1 MDPVLLTEGAGRTK
15 VCLSIK
21 WIGKDLIICLFNENG
36 HIGAVAVADYCHAED
51 RASTSIITRLG
62 HKDDSVARHA
72 AYALCKRLKKPVCAI
87 VGIHVDNIT
96 GEEISQI
103 ILNCDTLVE
112 KFVNSAIEPREQKEN
127 Q

>member
-1 MDPVLLTEGAGRTK
+1 MESVLLTEGAGRTK
-15 VCLSIK
+15 VCLSIQ
-21 WIGKDLIICLFNENG
+21 WIGKDLIICLFNESG
-36 HIGAVAVADYCHAED
+36 HIGAVSVADYCQAED
-51 RASTSIITRLG
+51 RASTSVITRFG
-62 HKDDSVARHA
+62 HKDDSVACHVA
-72 AYALCKRLKKPVCAI
+72 HALCKRLKKPVCAI